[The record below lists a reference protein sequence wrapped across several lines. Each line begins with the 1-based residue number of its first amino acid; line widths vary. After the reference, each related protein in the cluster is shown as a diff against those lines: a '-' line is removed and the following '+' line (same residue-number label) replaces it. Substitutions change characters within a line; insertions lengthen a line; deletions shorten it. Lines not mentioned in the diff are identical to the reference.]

1 MKKPFPLD
9 DLVTPDVAI
18 LDVLRI
24 NTALRRSCD
33 EYDWIMISDLF
44 PAEIAVQIAK
54 EWKRPGGSWSRSTI
68 TEILTGDWS
77 TVPST

>member
-1 MKKPFPLD
+1 MKKPSSLD
-9 DLVTPDVAI
+9 GLLTPDVAT

-24 NTALRRSCD
+24 HTALLRSCD

-44 PAEIAVQIAK
+44 PTEIADEIAK
-54 EWKRPGGSWSRSTI
+54 NGRDLVEVGAGSTI

-77 TVPST
+77 TAPST